1 MIFTQNISMC
11 FNSTHNKKHLNDFIH
26 DVVPRYALLS
36 NIGCGIYASQT
47 ITNKKSKRA
56 DSRFPCQQVDLL
68 ECCMYGHNKCQCYSF
83 LYIPVLE
90 YSSTAQAA
98 RQADD
103 DDGDDDD
110 DDARLSLL
118 V

>member
-1 MIFTQNISMC
+1 
-11 FNSTHNKKHLNDFIH
+11 
-26 DVVPRYALLS
+26 
-36 NIGCGIYASQT
+36 
-47 ITNKKSKRA
+47 
-56 DSRFPCQQVDLL
+56 
-68 ECCMYGHNKCQCYSF
+68 MYGHNKCQCYSF